1 MELIYNSVMK
11 IIIYGATEIGC
22 LIATEF
28 FEDHDITI
36 IDREESRVSE
46 LNSLD
51 ISFVQGNAANVE
63 VLKTADIKNADIFIA
78 CSGVDEANI
87 VACLSA
93 KQFGGVRT
101 ICFVSREEYKNTLNI
116 EKDSDNLSNFFIDY
130 IIWPE
135 ELLTQEIFRIVTVA
149 QALDVENFADGRARL
164 LEYKVQPYLPIIGK
178 KVKECGFTGDTLMV
192 GLTRNSELFI
202 PNGDTEI
209 LEDDKLIFMGT
220 SHSLDILAGTFFHEK
235 EIVKSVAIIG
245 GGTVGRMLAKTL
257 EKLKIKTKIIEK
269 NHERCEFLAENLQS
283 TLIINGDGTD
293 LKLLNE
299 EEIGS
304 ADVVISIT
312 NNDERNLL
320 CSLLAKQ
327 LGVKRVIARVSKVLN
342 IPLFEKVGIDIA
354 ISAKKSAINEV
365 RNDLQENNVDILA
378 TVEQGQGEVLEIS
391 VSQEFDNQQVM
402 DLKFPAR
409 AIIGVIQRRN
419 KIIIPKGDTLIRL
432 NDTLIIFTTADNAP
446 LIKEYF
452 KV

>member
-1 MELIYNSVMK
+1 MK

-63 VLKTADIKNADIFIA
+63 VLRTADIKNADIFIA

-164 LEYKVQPYLPIIGK
+164 LEYKVQSHLPIIGK
-178 KVKECGFTGDTLMV
+178 KLKECGFTSDTLMV
-192 GLTRNSELFI
+192 GLTRNGELFI

-209 LEDDKLIFMGT
+209 FEDDKLIFMGT

-269 NHERCEFLAENLQS
+269 NHERCEFLAENLQN

-391 VSQEFDNQQVM
+391 VSQEFDNKKVM
-402 DLKFPAR
+402 DLRFPAR

-432 NDTLIIFTTADNAP
+432 NDTLIIFTTAENAP
-446 LIKEYF
+446 TIKEYF

>member
-1 MELIYNSVMK
+1 MK
-11 IIIYGATEIGC
+11 IVIYGATEIGC
-22 LIATEF
+22 LLATEF

-36 IDREESRVSE
+36 IDKEESRVAE

-51 ISFVQGNAANVE
+51 ISFIQGNASNAD
-63 VLKTADIKNADIFIA
+63 VLKAADIKNADMFIA

-130 IIWPE
+130 IVWPE
-135 ELLTQEIFRIVTVA
+135 ELLMQEIFRIVTVA
-149 QALDVENFADGRARL
+149 HALDVENFADGRARL
-164 LEYKVQPYLPIIGK
+164 LEYKVQPHLPIINK
-178 KVKECGFTGDTLMV
+178 KVKDCGFTLNTLMV
-192 GLTRNSELFI
+192 GLTRNGQLFI
-202 PNGDTEI
+202 PNGETEI
-209 LEDDKLIFMGT
+209 LDGDKLIFMGT

-245 GGTVGRMLAKTL
+245 GGTVGRMLAKNL

-269 NHERCEFLAENLQS
+269 DYERCQFLSENLAN

-293 LKLLNE
+293 MKLLNG

-304 ADVVISIT
+304 FDVVISIT

-327 LGVKRVIARVSKVLN
+327 LGSKRVIARVSKVLN

-354 ISAKKSAINEV
+354 ISAKKSALNEV
-365 RNDLQENNVDILA
+365 RNDLQENDADILA
-378 TVEQGQGEVLEIS
+378 TVEQGQGEVLEIA
-391 VSQEFDNQQVM
+391 VLPEFDGKKIM

-409 AIIGVIQRRN
+409 AIIGVVQRRN
-419 KIIIPKGDTLIRL
+419 KVIIPKGDTVI
-432 NDTLIIFTTADNAP
+432 NCDDVLIIFTTAENASV
-446 LIKEYF
+446 IKDYF
-452 KV
+452 KVK